1 MLGIL
6 LGLLLM
12 GIMRMNK
19 KQLAEELRKY
29 HHAMFLIGETCV
41 DVSKRHIDAE
51 YAIEKIRLYIYYSS
65 DVTRAI
71 IEETLGDKE
80 G

>member
-1 MLGIL
+1 MT
-6 LGLLLM
+6 
-12 GIMRMNK
+12 K

-29 HHAMFLIGETCV
+29 HHAMFLISETCV
-41 DVSKRHIDAE
+41 DVSKCHIDAE
-51 YAIEKIRLYIYYSS
+51 DAIEEIRSDIYYSS